1 MRLHTG
7 RGGIMKEYTD
17 EEIETYVQEHITGYG
32 IDSEIARRYI
42 ELKKDLFLNSSLLA
56 RQTDLARVAESD
68 LLLEA
73 AYHEA
78 TKRSLFASNSMIL
91 DLEKKAA
98 PLLDET
104 AAYVKG
110 HITGFMEAEE
120 HYKAKKVAPLL
131 DVCKWLLFHAEN
143 GRRWKT
149 VAHRGLD
156 FTEDEFEGRL
166 RAVIAIAGGDV

>member
-1 MRLHTG
+1 
-7 RGGIMKEYTD
+7 MKEYTD
-17 EEIETYVQEHITGYG
+17 EEIETYVQGHITGYG

-42 ELKKDLFLNSSLLA
+42 ELEKDLFLNSSLLA

-68 LLLEA
+68 LLLET

-91 DLEKKAA
+91 DLE
-98 PLLDET
+98 
-104 AAYVKG
+104 
-110 HITGFMEAEE
+110 
-120 HYKAKKVAPLL
+120 KKVAPLL

-156 FTEDEFEGRL
+156 FTADEFEGRL
-166 RAVIAIAGGDV
+166 RDAILTAGGSV